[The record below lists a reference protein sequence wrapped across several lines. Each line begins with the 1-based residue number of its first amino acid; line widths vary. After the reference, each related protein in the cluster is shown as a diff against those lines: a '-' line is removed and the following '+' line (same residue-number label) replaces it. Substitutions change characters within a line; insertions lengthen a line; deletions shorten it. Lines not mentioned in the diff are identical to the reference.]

1 MMPDQ
6 LARQEQIARRL
17 EQSRHLLQGVS
28 DASTAKRI
36 VNLIDDLENERTKER
51 EKRMHMAD
59 AIRGGAMQP
68 LCPNASDAL
77 AWGPRPPGTTTQ
89 RQFDAQP

>member
-1 MMPDQ
+1 MIPDQ

-36 VNLIDDLENERTKER
+36 VNLIDDLENERTKEE
-51 EKRMHMAD
+51 EK
-59 AIRGGAMQP
+59 
-68 LCPNASDAL
+68 
-77 AWGPRPPGTTTQ
+77 
-89 RQFDAQP
+89 